1 MQAVFLPFTLPEGL
15 PMCTYLCIFSKL
27 IVTAFFAIL
36 VFLCTYLSTAK
47 SSIQP
52 MFTECALHVQ
62 NDVQGAGPAY
72 LPWVSIKQA
81 GDFQDSGFTGTLQE
95 NKQLDP
101 QDNNGAFSHNLISSF
116 LLTLWRTSPPTNPF
130 QLKEP
135 IPSRSNPPAF

>member
-47 SSIQP
+47 CSIQP

-95 NKQLDP
+95 NKQLQFNLGSGREPVKKLHVDS
-101 QDNNGAFSHNLISSF
+101 GGHVEILIS
-116 LLTLWRTSPPTNPF
+116 
-130 QLKEP
+130 
-135 IPSRSNPPAF
+135 